1 MLYMSFPLS
10 KACTGVRRASLV
22 TLPSYKNNI
31 HPNSPFAKNEE
42 TCHPLPKQDIQN
54 VYDFCTKCIHQKY
67 TFCITKDQL
76 GCIHFVYVRYTF
88 CMQHLELKQT
98 NKCIQNVYITHIVVY
113 KMYTSL
119 TLYTKCIH

>member
-1 MLYMSFPLS
+1 MSLDQIMVEVPGTHALS
-10 KACTGVRRASLV
+10 IALS
-22 TLPSYKNNI
+22 N
-31 HPNSPFAKNEE
+31 
-42 TCHPLPKQDIQN
+42 PLPKQDIQN